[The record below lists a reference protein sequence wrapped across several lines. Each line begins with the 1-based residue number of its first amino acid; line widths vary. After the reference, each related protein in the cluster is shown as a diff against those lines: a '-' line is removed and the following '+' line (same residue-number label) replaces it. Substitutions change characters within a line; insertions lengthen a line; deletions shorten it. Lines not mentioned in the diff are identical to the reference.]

1 MNDFLKPGDWLPTP
15 PGEGPPLPRWMTK
28 KQPASESTVVHQG
41 CEAGI
46 SCIKDHMGRAHL
58 YLGEALRFSSE
69 GVITQ
74 EARQKIRQARAE
86 LQCEDDFAAA
96 MVAPPE
102 IRAEALKL
110 LASCRSTWKAMDR
123 CGIDTASGTVDDLAD
138 IVQAAQTLWD
148 KAYQIE
154 SQFQGTKEEAEA

>member
-1 MNDFLKPGDWLPTP
+1 MPGPEDWLPTP

-28 KQPASESTVVHQG
+28 PPHSADPPPVQHRG

-58 YLGEALRFSSE
+58 YVSEAIRFSSGGE
-69 GVITQ
+69 VIP
-74 EARQKIRQARAE
+74 EARQKIRLARAE

-96 MVAPPE
+96 MSAPPA
-102 IRAEALKL
+102 IRTEALKL

-123 CGIDTASGTVDDLAD
+123 CGIDTSSGTVEDLSEILTA
-138 IVQAAQTLWD
+138 VKALWD

-154 SQFQGTKEEAEA
+154 SQQQLAKEA